1 MLSALEAAVE
11 VGRGGFGGV
20 YAVELPSLPGWG
32 RVAVKRALSGVDAR
46 EVMAEVSSL
55 RRCAH
60 RDVLP
65 LLGYCGAPR
74 AACIVTALMR
84 GGSLD
89 DHLLLSPDAR
99 ARLQPHIQG
108 RGAEKRT
115 RLVATLKHPPPP
127 GPAGPLPRWHC
138 SSSASRR
145 SPFRSRRIPRLAPQM
160 VHIPDAG
167 MV

>member
-1 MLSALEAAVE
+1 MLSALEAAAE
-11 VGRGGFGGV
+11 VGRGGFGVV

-46 EVMAEVSSL
+46 EVMAEVSNL

-99 ARLQPHIQG
+99 ARLQK
-108 RGAEKRT
+108 RGIKGS
-115 RLVATLKHPPPP
+115 P
-127 GPAGPLPRWHC
+127 G
-138 SSSASRR
+138 
-145 SPFRSRRIPRLAPQM
+145 
-160 VHIPDAG
+160 
-167 MV
+167 